1 MKCYMTLIVGHIFH
15 CKIKHALTD
24 DLHYYILFQFEWK
37 ACIFI
42 GLQEGDILFSPIIT
56 AF

>member
-1 MKCYMTLIVGHIFH
+1 MTLIVGHIFH

-42 GLQEGDILFSPIIT
+42 GLQECDILFSPIIT